1 MYYTDVSDATLSLVE
16 SVSSMDDQT
25 LTLINLIREMED
37 KSIGGDYF
45 PEDISMLPDSH
56 AFFYEEPLLSVP
68 HASHS
73 LLRPKSAG
81 V

>member
-1 MYYTDVSDATLSLVE
+1 MYYTDVSDATLSLVG

-45 PEDISMLPDSH
+45 PEDISMRPDSH
-56 AFFYEEPLLSVP
+56 AFFYEELLLSVP